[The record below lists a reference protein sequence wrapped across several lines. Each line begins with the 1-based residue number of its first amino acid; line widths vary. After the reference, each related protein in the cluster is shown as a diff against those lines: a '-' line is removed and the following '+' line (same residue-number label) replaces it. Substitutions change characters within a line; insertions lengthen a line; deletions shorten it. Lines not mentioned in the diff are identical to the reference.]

1 MMLTA
6 FRYLENGELDST
18 GTIDMSDLDQTL
30 VSHFKGDLM
39 SLSGDLEL
47 PMERP
52 VPDIEHLEY
61 RIGSD
66 LKGGAFVLYYFHDE
80 LIMAS
85 LLLSG
90 SHEEP
95 ENDLLQVFKYLL
107 LEPEGIDEEEGP
119 TDEEIDE
126 ILALDAFDFES
137 VSERPVL
144 FSVVYELEPN
154 AEKES
159 HYVEKMNAH
168 LASAFFALPTEK
180 MMTINPR
187 AKSLSR
193 IQFQL
198 GRLLSN

>member
-1 MMLTA
+1 MILKT

-18 GTIDMSDLDQTL
+18 SSIETSDLDQTL
-30 VSHFKGDLM
+30 VNHFTGDLQ

-80 LIMAS
+80 LMMAS
-85 LLLSG
+85 LLLKG
-90 SHEEP
+90 VNEGP
-95 ENDLLQVFKYLL
+95 EMDLLQVFKFLL
-107 LEPEGIDEEEGP
+107 LEPEGIDEQDGP

-137 VSERPVL
+137 VSDRPAL
-144 FSVVYELEPN
+144 LSVVYELEPD
-154 AEKES
+154 ADKATE
-159 HYVEKMNAH
+159 HVEKMNVH
-168 LASAFFALPTEK
+168 LASSFFELPAEK
-180 MMTINPR
+180 IDDDQREN
-187 AKSLSR
+187 
-193 IQFQL
+193 
-198 GRLLSN
+198 

>member
-1 MMLTA
+1 MIFKT

-18 GTIDMSDLDQTL
+18 SSNDSGELEQAIVD
-30 VSHFKGDLM
+30 HFAGDLK

-52 VPDIEHLEY
+52 VPDMRHLEY

-85 LLLSG
+85 LVLQG
-90 SHEEP
+90 VNEGP
-95 ENDLLQVFKYLL
+95 EMDLLQVFKYLL

-126 ILALDAFDFES
+126 ILAMDVFDFES
-137 VSERPVL
+137 VSQRPAV
-144 FSVVYELEPN
+144 FNVVYELEPEALN
-154 AEKES
+154 ETQ
-159 HYVEKMNAH
+159 HVEKMNAH
-168 LASAFFALPTEK
+168 LASAFISMRAEK
-180 MMTINPR
+180 MKDDSKE
-187 AKSLSR
+187 A
-193 IQFQL
+193 
-198 GRLLSN
+198 